1 MEHRGN
7 YNNMFQSP
15 SRGQHSTHHCSFCYG
30 TKAVD
35 KYVAGDVNWWTCR
48 VRDRQNGDTLQ
59 EPEEHTSCF
68 CAHAED
74 EKIARNIHGGLKRYA
89 EA

>member
-1 MEHRGN
+1 MKYRGN
-7 YNNMFQSP
+7 SNNMFQSL

-30 TKAVD
+30 AKAVD

-48 VRDRQNGDTLQ
+48 LRDRQNSDTTR
-59 EPEEHTSCF
+59 EPGTHQCYRADAVDKKTESH
-68 CAHAED
+68 
-74 EKIARNIHGGLKRYA
+74 IYGGLKRYA